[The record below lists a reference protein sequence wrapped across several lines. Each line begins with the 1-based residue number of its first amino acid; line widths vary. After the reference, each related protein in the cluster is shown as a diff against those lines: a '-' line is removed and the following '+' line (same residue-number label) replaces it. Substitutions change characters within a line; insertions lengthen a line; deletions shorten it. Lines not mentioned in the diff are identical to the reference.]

1 MLTVFPEW
9 DSTSLQPTFFMHMV
23 SASES
28 SLPILLLPVPLSPL
42 AATVLFS
49 IYLSLFLFC
58 CIHASVLFL
67 RFHIK

>member
-1 MLTVFPEW
+1 MLTVFPVLYV
-9 DSTSLQPTFFMHMV
+9 TSLQLTFFMHMV
-23 SASES
+23 STSES
-28 SLPILLLPVPLSPL
+28 SLPVLLLPVPLSTL

-58 CIHASVLFL
+58 CIHASVLFF